1 MELIH
6 NWTNLHVEFT
16 STLLQELED
25 EGIKYFILRNYEKLP
40 EQNLGKDI
48 DIVIEPKSYIR
59 TKNVLLKVM
68 NMLDIHY
75 YQITQFDR
83 MRCWYIMDNKKHFG
97 IHIDIIE
104 NEVYKGFEFFSF
116 ERLYRNVEKYNGFYV
131 LNKTMDTVM
140 LLVQNIVAYKSLKD
154 KYRTTIAN
162 NYTQFKDEIDKEIIN
177 FWGKSLGETMVGCLS
192 RLDFDS
198 IVENAHKYESGA
210 MKNIFLKRPFY
221 TLYGILRFL
230 CGKIYRVILCPKK
243 FWRFIAVEAPD
254 GTGKTTFINSLVTE
268 LRKYYVSD
276 EGRFCIHH
284 FRPLILPNLGAVGE
298 KAGIMKQDTD
308 FSKPH
313 RAKPAGMISSFIRIL
328 YYWIDYV
335 IGIPLLLRK
344 EVHYE
349 RYTIFDRYIYDFL
362 IDPKRSRINLPRWIR
377 LLFTRFVIQPQI
389 VFVLLADAEVIY
401 KRKQEL
407 TKEEIS
413 RQLVEFRKLKSIG
426 EKVVFI
432 DANQDIDT
440 MVNQA
445 TEIIINRFLNK
456 VEI

>member
-6 NWTNLHVEFT
+6 NWTEQHIKFT
-16 STLLQELED
+16 STLFRELENG
-25 EGIKYFILRNYEKLP
+25 GIRYFILRNYEKLP

-116 ERLYRNVEKYNGFYV
+116 ERLFKNVEKYHGFYV

-162 NYTQFKDEIDKEIIN
+162 NYTQYKNEIDKEIIN
-177 FWGKSLGETMVGCLS
+177 FWGKSHGEKMLGCLS

-254 GTGKTTFINSLVTE
+254 GTGKTTFISSLVTE

-298 KAGIMKQDTD
+298 KAGVMKQDTD
-308 FSKPH
+308 FTKPH
-313 RAKPAGMISSFIRIL
+313 RAKPAGKLSSFVRMS
-328 YYWIDYV
+328 YYWLDYIFGV
-335 IGIPLLLRK
+335 PYLLRK
-344 EVHYE
+344 EVKAE
-349 RYTIFDRYIYDFL
+349 KYTIFDRYIFDFVV
-362 IDPKRSRINLPRWIR
+362 DPKRARISLPYWIR
-377 LLFTRFVIQPQI
+377 KLFAQMVIHPQI
-389 VFVLLADAEVIY
+389 VFVLNTEPEVIY

-407 TKEEIS
+407 ELDEIK
-413 RQLVEFRKLKSIG
+413 RQLDEFKILDSICSN
-426 EKVVFI
+426 VVTI
-432 DANQDIDT
+432 DAGKSVDEMVDQAID
-440 MVNQA
+440 VIF
-445 TEIIINRFLNK
+445 EKFLSK
-456 VEI
+456 I